1 MKRDFACGNQKIR
14 VRLFTYD
21 GNNAKLTENIL
32 STNGQVIASQRYNG
46 IFENNYYF
54 YNQDIRGSVMSIV
67 SSTFVPV
74 KYYTYNEYGKIGVSG
89 YSSIINS
96 ETYTGAV

>member
-1 MKRDFACGNQKIR
+1 M
-14 VRLFTYD
+14 LY
-21 GNNAKLTENIL
+21 E
-32 STNGQVIASQRYNG
+32 VITSQRYNG

-89 YSSIINS
+89 YSSFINS
-96 ETYTGAV
+96 ETYTGAVLEGGNIYYMNARFYNANTGSYNFV